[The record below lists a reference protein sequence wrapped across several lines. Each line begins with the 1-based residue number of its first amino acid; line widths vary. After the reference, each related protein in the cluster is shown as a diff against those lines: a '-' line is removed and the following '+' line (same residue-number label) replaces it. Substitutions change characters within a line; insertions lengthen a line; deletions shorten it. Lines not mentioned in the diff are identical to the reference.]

1 MAPRRSS
8 MIDPPIEKL
17 LDRVDS
23 KFSLVTV
30 SARRAR
36 QINQYFNQL
45 GSEGL
50 GMLVPPQV
58 SSTSRKPLSI
68 ALEEIVADKI
78 EIRKASEV
86 AAEKAAAQAAAAAA
100 AADAAAAEINNLL

>member
-1 MAPRRSS
+1 MAQRRSS
-8 MIDPPIEKL
+8 SLTEPAIEKL

-45 GSEGL
+45 GGEGL
-50 GMLVPPQV
+50 GSLVPPQV

-78 EIRKASEV
+78 EIRKATEV
-86 AAEKAAAQAAAAAA
+86 AAERAAAAAA
-100 AADAAAAEINNLL
+100 AAALAAEAAAELSQF

>member
-1 MAPRRSS
+1 MAPRRST
-8 MIDPPIEKL
+8 MIDPAIEQL
-17 LDRVDS
+17 LERVDS
-23 KFSLVTV
+23 KFTLVTV

-78 EIRKASEV
+78 NIRRATEV
-86 AAEKAAAQAAAAAA
+86 AAERAAAQAAAAAA
-100 AADAAAAEINNLL
+100 SAEAAETGLL

>member
-1 MAPRRSS
+1 MAPRRST
-8 MIDPPIEKL
+8 MIDPAIEQL
-17 LDRVDS
+17 LERVDS
-23 KFSLVTV
+23 KFTLVTV

-78 EIRKASEV
+78 NIRRATEV
-86 AAEKAAAQAAAAAA
+86 AAERAAAQAAAAAA
-100 AADAAAAEINNLL
+100 SAEAVETGL